1 MGSKIEAV
9 ACELQYSGVGV
20 GALLAATA
28 ATLALVLAL
37 PVSALLRA
45 SLLLYVFAS
54 SARACRAIL
63 APRGLRLRR
72 SGEIQV
78 REGDRWTEGTV
89 RDGSF
94 VMPWLTIVRWRP
106 EGARR
111 DRALLLLP
119 GMAPPD
125 ELRKIRIFLR
135 WG

>member
-1 MGSKIEAV
+1 MGI
-9 ACELQYSGVGV
+9 GV
-20 GALLAATA
+20 LLAATA

-37 PVSALLRA
+37 PVTVPLRA
-45 SLLLYVFAS
+45 SLLLYVFAT
-54 SARACRAIL
+54 SARACRALL

-78 REGDRWTEGTV
+78 REGERWTEGTV

-94 VMPWLTIVRWRP
+94 VMPWLTLVRWRP
-106 EGARR
+106 EAARR

-119 GMAPPD
+119 GMAPR
-125 ELRKIRIFLR
+125 EHLRQIRVFLR